1 MWMQHILAY
10 LRFRRLDIDIIT
22 IYFYSEWF
30 LQILQQ
36 VVILNYVFIVNFPV
50 IVVVVYV
57 ATRFGE

>member
-10 LRFRRLDIDIIT
+10 LRFRHLDIDIIT

-36 VVILNYVFIVNFPV
+36 VVILNYVFMVNFLV

-57 ATRFGE
+57 ATRFDE